1 MMWVIPSKIKGLTMP
16 KKIRPTTPGQRGLI
30 LPSNHELTREDP
42 KKKALVKPTKSL
54 LVSKRRTNGRNNQ
67 GRITCR
73 HRGGGHKRH
82 YRIIDFKRDKVG
94 IPAKVASIEYDPNR
108 SAHIA
113 LLNYVDGEKRYIL
126 APQGLKVGATVA
138 TQTGAPYNVGCC
150 LPLDKIPQGSTVH
163 NIEMYPGRGGQLVRS
178 AGSSAQLMAVSS
190 GYATLKMP
198 SGEVRM
204 VKATC
209 RATLG
214 SLSNSE
220 HFLRVDGKAG
230 RTRWKG
236 FRPTV
241 RGTAMNPVD
250 HPQGGGEGR
259 QNSYIPRSPW
269 GIQAKGYKTRSKR
282 KSKKLII
289 KDRRKK

>member
-1 MMWVIPSKIKGLTMP
+1 MT
-16 KKIRPTTPGQRGLI
+16 KKYRPTTPGQRGLI
-30 LPSNHELTREDP
+30 LPSNNELTRRDS
-42 KKKALVKPTKSL
+42 KRKALVKPTKSL
-54 LVSKRRTNGRNNQ
+54 LTPKRRISGRNNH
-67 GRITCR
+67 GHITCR

-82 YRIIDFKRDKVG
+82 YRIIDFKRDKVD

-126 APQGLKVGATVA
+126 APQGLKVGAIVA
-138 TQTGAPYNVGCC
+138 TQTKAPYNIGCC
-150 LPLDKIPQGSTVH
+150 LPLEKMPLGTYVH
-163 NIEMYPGRGGQLVRS
+163 NVEMYPGRGGQLVRT

-204 VKATC
+204 VKSTCKATI
-209 RATLG
+209 G
-214 SLSNSE
+214 SVSNSE
-220 HFLRVDGKAG
+220 NFLRVEGKAG

-241 RGTAMNPVD
+241 RGTVMNPVD
-250 HPQGGGEGR
+250 HPHGGGEGK

-269 GIQAKGYKTRSKR
+269 GVQAKGFKTRSKR